1 MTIITTLDPVG
12 DVRRRDLRQN
22 NVSMAAR
29 LVGVPGYVV
38 KLANLADDART

>member
-1 MTIITTLDPVG
+1 MTIITTLDPAG
-12 DVRRRDLRQN
+12 DVRRRDSRQN

-38 KLANLADDART
+38 KMASLAVDART